1 MEGNDRD
8 MIADEPVSSS
18 VEMDVLESTVPEI
31 YGSPRK
37 GEAETHCLYIL
48 CVFL

>member
-1 MEGNDRD
+1 MCCNMEGNDED
-8 MIADEPVSSS
+8 MIADEFISSS

-37 GEAETHCLYIL
+37 GEAVNNSL
-48 CVFL
+48 